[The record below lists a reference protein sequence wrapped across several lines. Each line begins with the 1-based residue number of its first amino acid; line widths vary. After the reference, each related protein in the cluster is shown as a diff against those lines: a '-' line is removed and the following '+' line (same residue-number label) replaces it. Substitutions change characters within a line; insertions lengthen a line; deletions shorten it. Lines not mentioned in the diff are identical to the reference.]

1 MPDNP
6 PLIIQLGPELW
17 LDRQLITG
25 IRALNYPDRRTQ
37 IFFGNASAQ
46 SEWPFEKVALTLGL
60 ISADQLDAMVTVPT
74 DQSGDTDQLQALRDT
89 VAAAE
94 RAGMPLDEGSDT
106 GLDHLRTMLATV
118 EAGQFS
124 PTKLG
129 RWLGWPSAP
138 SWWPRSG

>member
-46 SEWPFEKVALTLGL
+46 SEWPF
-60 ISADQLDAMVTVPT
+60 
-74 DQSGDTDQLQALRDT
+74 
-89 VAAAE
+89 
-94 RAGMPLDEGSDT
+94 
-106 GLDHLRTMLATV
+106 
-118 EAGQFS
+118 
-124 PTKLG
+124 
-129 RWLGWPSAP
+129 
-138 SWWPRSG
+138 